1 MAIEISSVSEHLGI
15 LSFTMANTNKS
26 IANALRRTIIGSLP
40 AVVMK
45 QENCKI
51 SVNTTRFN
59 NEILKQRLAS
69 IPVHIP
75 PDSNLETYS
84 IHLKKSNATSSVVY
98 VTSEDFEVTSNGK
111 IVASPFHPSAIGTY
125 IDILR
130 LRPKME
136 LAVEAIE
143 LTATLSLATGNQSGT
158 FNLANCSYICTVNE
172 VEAEHRWAKTGNS
185 NKDEYLDWKM
195 LDAKRCI
202 IPDSFDVSVESI
214 AIYSNKQIV
223 QMACILLQKELTVY
237 KESELSIHVSETTME
252 NCIDIKFDN
261 CDYTIGKLLEYNL
274 FSTLF
279 PAKISY
285 ISFIKNHPHDLSG
298 FLRIAFNEEPST
310 ELITDLFTESC
321 KACINYFKFSDVFK
335 GK

>member
-1 MAIEISSVSEHLGI
+1 MAIEISSVSEHHGI

-69 IPVHIP
+69 IPVHIS
-75 PDSNLETYS
+75 PDSKLEDYS
-84 IHLKKSNATSSVVY
+84 IYLKKSNTTSSVVY
-98 VTSEDFEVTSNGK
+98 VTSEDFEVTLNGK
-111 IVASPFHPSAIGTY
+111 IVASPFQPSAIGTY

-136 LAVEAIE
+136 LAVESIE

-172 VEAEHRWAKTGNS
+172 VEAESKWAKTGNS
-185 NKDEYLDWKM
+185 NKDEYIDWKL
-195 LDAKRCI
+195 LDAKRCV
-202 IPDSFDVSVESI
+202 IPDSYDVSVESI

-237 KESELSIHVSETTME
+237 KESELNIHVSETTMD
-252 NCIDIKFDN
+252 NCVDIKFDN
-261 CDYTIGKLLEYNL
+261 CDYTIGKLLEYNI
-274 FSTLF
+274 FSALF

-298 FLRIAFNEEPST
+298 FLRIAFKDEPSSQF
-310 ELITDLFTESC
+310 INDLFTESC
-321 KACINYFKFSDVFK
+321 KECINYFKFSDVFK